1 MEVREV
7 AEAKASACTDRQSS
21 QIEKGIRTWTE
32 TRNKG
37 KQIKNIKL
45 AKKIFF
51 SRNPWTVLANN

>member
-45 AKKIFF
+45 AKKNFF
-51 SRNPWTVLANN
+51 NRNPWTILANN

>member
-32 TRNKG
+32 TRNEG

-45 AKKIFF
+45 AKKNFF
-51 SRNPWTVLANN
+51 